1 MSLMKTYWG
10 RTPARLTNIM
20 RPLLSG
26 REGGYAD
33 MKKVQILLQD
43 MKRAQQLADFLTP
56 IPGDFF
62 LVSGSSVAN
71 AKSLIG
77 ILALKMGEPVEL
89 RIVGCSKEDEEKVL
103 DKLRDGFLL

>member
-1 MSLMKTYWG
+1 
-10 RTPARLTNIM
+10 
-20 RPLLSG
+20 
-26 REGGYAD
+26 
-33 MKKVQILLQD
+33 MKKVRIMLQD
-43 MKRAQQLADFLTP
+43 MKQAQRLADFLTP
-56 IPGDFF
+56 IQGDFF

>member
-1 MSLMKTYWG
+1 
-10 RTPARLTNIM
+10 
-20 RPLLSG
+20 
-26 REGGYAD
+26 

-62 LVSGSSVAN
+62 LVSSSSVAN

>member
-1 MSLMKTYWG
+1 
-10 RTPARLTNIM
+10 
-20 RPLLSG
+20 
-26 REGGYAD
+26 

-56 IPGDFF
+56 IPWDFF

-89 RIVGCSKEDEEKVL
+89 RTVGCSKEDEEKVL